1 MTEAKQRTGTPF
13 KEVGATGVFVYVE
26 LFENYARSMEL
37 LKQNGLRPL
46 TYQEA
51 LVLIDRNPELKEQLK
66 GSWFYLNG
74 KRPKISGFR
83 TRAFYTFDNEGQLSE
98 GNLDKEK
105 MVDFRWGTN
114 PSSFGVV
121 SEDSVSHGRARFF
134 IDAESTPLLC
144 APMVVGV
151 WDDVDAAA
159 IPHERMGDN
168 LLRKTEESESKT
180 KWTKMKI
187 DWEN

>member
-1 MTEAKQRTGTPF
+1 M
-13 KEVGATGVFVYVE
+13 
-26 LFENYARSMEL
+26 
-37 LKQNGLRPL
+37 
-46 TYQEA
+46 
-51 LVLIDRNPELKEQLK
+51 
-66 GSWFYLNG
+66 
-74 KRPKISGFR
+74 
-83 TRAFYTFDNEGQLSE
+83 
-98 GNLDKEK
+98 
-105 MVDFRWGTN
+105 DFRWGTN

-134 IDAESTPLLC
+134 IDAESTPFLC

-151 WDDVDAAA
+151 RDDVDAAA

-168 LLRKTEESESKT
+168 LLRKTESET